1 MRWNELGKFLVIAMA
16 IIGGFCVY
24 ISPLASSIKQ
34 GLDLQGGTHVVLQA
48 VDTPEQKVDDDAVN
62 RSVKIIERRVN
73 ELGLT
78 EPVIQRQ
85 GKDRIIVELP
95 GVKDPEKAIGMLGR
109 TALLQFKDMSGKV
122 VMTGNDLKDARAAV
136 HNGAAV
142 VSLDFSSEGGKKFAE
157 LTARNIGKQIAIELD
172 GQTLTAPVV
181 QEAIT
186 GGRAQISGQ
195 RNIDEAEH
203 LAILL
208 RSGSLPV
215 KIEVMENRTVG
226 PTLGQDS
233 KEKSE
238 KAFYIGISG
247 VFIFMLLFYRLAGIV
262 ADIALLLYVML
273 LLVVMRQLGAT
284 LTLPG
289 IAGIILSIGMAVD
302 ANVLIFERFKEEMT
316 AGKTIRSAMDS
327 GFSRAL
333 ITILDSNIT
342 TLMAAGVLF
351 YLGTGPIKGFAVTL
365 ALGTLLSMFT
375 AVTVSKF
382 MLRFLVY
389 SGLTNKPFWYGCIG
403 VDPVDTTRPAVRKP
417 VKKEEVKEE
426 VVEEPKAEEEEE
438 DDGLPRFDLSHLDE
452 EKPAKKYNV
461 KPPRDPARPTKKYN
475 IKPPANP
482 ARPTAKPADKEVKE

>member
-1 MRWNELGKFLVIAMA
+1 MRWNELGKFLVIALA

-24 ISPLASSIKQ
+24 ISPLANSIKQ

-48 VDTPEQKVDDDAVN
+48 VDTPELKVDDDAVN

-95 GVKDPEKAIGMLGR
+95 GVKDPEKAIAMLGR
-109 TALLQFKDMSGKV
+109 TAMLQFKDINGKV
-122 VMTGNDLKDARAAV
+122 VMTGKDLKDARAQV
-136 HNGAAV
+136 SQGNQAV
-142 VSLDFSSEGGKKFAE
+142 VGLEFSDEGGKKFAD
-157 LTARNIGKQIAIELD
+157 LTARNVGKQIAIVLD
-172 GQTLTAPVV
+172 GEVLTAPVV

-186 GGRAQISGQ
+186 GGRAQISGS
-195 RNIDEAEH
+195 RNVEEAEH

-215 KIEVMENRTVG
+215 KIEVLENRTVG

-233 KEKSE
+233 KDKSV
-238 KAFYIGISG
+238 KAFLIGIAG
-247 VFIFMLLFYRLAGIV
+247 VFIFMLL
-262 ADIALLLYVML
+262 
-273 LLVVMRQLGAT
+273 LLVMRYLGAT

-302 ANVLIFERFKEEMT
+302 ANVLIFERFKEEVKK
-316 AGKTIRSAMDS
+316 GKTLRSAMDA
-327 GFSRAL
+327 GFSRAI

-342 TLMAAGVLF
+342 TLMAAAVLF

-375 AVTVSKF
+375 AVTVTKF
-382 MLRFLVY
+382 LMRFLVY
-389 SGLTNKPFWYGCIG
+389 SNITKSYFLFGARAP
-403 VDPVDTTRPAVRKP
+403 
-417 VKKEEVKEE
+417 
-426 VVEEPKAEEEEE
+426 
-438 DDGLPRFDLSHLDE
+438 
-452 EKPAKKYNV
+452 KPAE
-461 KPPRDPARPTKKYN
+461 A
-475 IKPPANP
+475 
-482 ARPTAKPADKEVKE
+482 KEVAK